1 MTRQTYDPRNGTMIV
16 TGASS
21 GIGEAIVRQ
30 LAAAGRDVVAVAR
43 REDRLDALA
52 AETGCRTACLDI
64 RDTDAVDALVR
75 DVRPSVIVNN
85 AGVAHGMAGLT
96 ATGDEDIR
104 IAIETNVIAPLHLI
118 RAAIP
123 LMKEAGGGHII
134 TLGSI
139 SGLYPLVSSLYCASK
154 GAMHRA
160 TQTLRME
167 VRGMGIRVSEIAPGR
182 TETEL
187 FDAANV
193 DTAARDRDR
202 TSRAEVEIMT
212 PDDIAAAV
220 MFALDAPLH
229 VNIGLIE
236 LTPTEQA
243 IGGATF
249 TPYAG

>member
-1 MTRQTYDPRNGTMIV
+1 MIQQSYDPRQGAMMV

-21 GIGEAIVRQ
+21 GIGAAIVHR
-30 LAAAGRDVVAVAR
+30 LAHHNHDVVAIAR
-43 REDRLDALA
+43 RADRLADLA
-52 AETGCRTACLDI
+52 AQTGCRTASIDI
-64 RDTDAVDALVR
+64 RDTDRISDLVR
-75 DVRPSVIVNN
+75 EVRPSVIINN
-85 AGVAHGMAGLT
+85 AGVAHGIAGL
-96 ATGDEDIR
+96 AASSDDDIKA
-104 IAIETNVIAPLHLI
+104 AIETNVIAPIHLI

-134 TLGSI
+134 TIGSI
-139 SGLYPLVSSLYCASK
+139 SGLYPLVSALYGASK

-160 TQTLRME
+160 MQNLRME

-187 FDAANV
+187 YEAANL
-193 DTAARDRDR
+193 DPADRGR
-202 TSRAEVEIMT
+202 MRPSGVMVLT
-212 PDDIAAAV
+212 PDDVAAAV
-220 MFALDAPLH
+220 LFALDAPLH

-249 TPYAG
+249 TPYSR

>member
-1 MTRQTYDPRNGTMIV
+1 MTQQSYDPRQGAIMV

-21 GIGEAIVRQ
+21 GIGAAIVHR
-30 LAAAGRDVVAVAR
+30 LAHHNHDVVAIAR
-43 REDRLDALA
+43 RADRLADLA
-52 AETGCRTACLDI
+52 AQTGCRTASIDI
-64 RDTDAVDALVR
+64 RDTDRISDLVR
-75 DVRPSVIVNN
+75 EVRPSVIINN
-85 AGVAHGMAGLT
+85 AGVAHGIAGL
-96 ATGDEDIR
+96 AASSDDDIKA
-104 IAIETNVIAPLHLI
+104 AIETNVIAPIHLI

-134 TLGSI
+134 TIGSI
-139 SGLYPLVSSLYCASK
+139 SGLYPLVSALYGASK

-160 TQTLRME
+160 MQNLRME

-187 FDAANV
+187 YEAANL
-193 DTAARDRDR
+193 DPADRGR
-202 TSRAEVEIMT
+202 MRPSGVMVLT
-212 PDDIAAAV
+212 PDDVAAAV
-220 MFALDAPLH
+220 LFALDAPLH

-249 TPYAG
+249 TPYSR

>member
-1 MTRQTYDPRNGTMIV
+1 MTQQSYDPRQGAIMV

-21 GIGEAIVRQ
+21 GIGAAIVHR
-30 LAAAGRDVVAVAR
+30 LAHHKHDVVAIAR
-43 REDRLDALA
+43 RADRLADLA
-52 AETGCRTACLDI
+52 AETGCRTASIDI
-64 RDTDAVDALVR
+64 RDTDRISDLVR
-75 DVRPSVIVNN
+75 EVRPSVIINN
-85 AGVAHGMAGLT
+85 AGVAHGIAGL
-96 ATGDEDIR
+96 AASSDDDIKA
-104 IAIETNVIAPLHLI
+104 AIETNVIAPIHLI

-134 TLGSI
+134 TIGSI
-139 SGLYPLVSSLYCASK
+139 SGLYPLVSALYGASK

-160 TQTLRME
+160 MQNLRME

-187 FDAANV
+187 YEAANL
-193 DTAARDRDR
+193 DPADRGR
-202 TSRAEVEIMT
+202 MRPSGVMVLT
-212 PDDIAAAV
+212 PDDVAAAV
-220 MFALDAPLH
+220 LFALDAPLH

-249 TPYAG
+249 TPYSR